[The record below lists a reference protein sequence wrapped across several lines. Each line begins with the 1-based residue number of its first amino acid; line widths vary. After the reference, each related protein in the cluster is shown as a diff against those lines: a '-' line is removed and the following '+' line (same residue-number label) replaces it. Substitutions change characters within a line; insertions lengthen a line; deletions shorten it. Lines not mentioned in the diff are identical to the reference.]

1 MNILNNKHIILAL
14 AFCFTSSSFGVD
26 YTATST
32 MVGQIYTLIT
42 YIATAIGLGL
52 MILGGVKMKKR
63 ADNPND
69 VKAFPMSIVV
79 TFLVGAMMFNFSQT
93 SNTFIKTFLGD
104 SANYCMIAL
113 ETQVAGE
120 IPKEG
125 CWDASQSEALNEVIA
140 KANSMN
146 DANTTEQIRNNAK
159 IFLMVFQ
166 TLGFVFLLKG
176 YYKLKLASEGVQ
188 NETYS
193 EAFIIILFS
202 SLAIDLPNTIEL
214 IKSTLET
221 IGFSF

>member
-1 MNILNNKHIILAL
+1 MNILNNKKIILAL
-14 AFCFTSSSFGVD
+14 TLLSTSMSFGVD

-42 YIATAIGLGL
+42 YIATAMGLGL

-69 VKAFPMSIVV
+69 VKTFPMSIVV

-159 IFLMVFQ
+159 LFFMVFQ
-166 TLGFVFLLKG
+166 TLGFVFFLKG
-176 YYKLKLASEGVQ
+176 LYTLKLASEGTQ
-188 NETYS
+188 NKTYG
-193 EAFIIILFS
+193 EAFTLIFFS
-202 SLAIDLPNTIEL
+202 TLAINLPNTIEL
-214 IKSTLET
+214 VQSTLET